1 MPSKNQHDAETP
13 QMQNQNNAMLGDPA
27 DGQRLTDKPGPVG
40 KTAVEKPASGDPQ
53 NQPTPEEF
61 GERGMGMA
69 AKE

>member
-1 MPSKNQHDAETP
+1 VPTA
-13 QMQNQNNAMLGDPA
+13 
-27 DGQRLTDKPGPVG
+27 
-40 KTAVEKPASGDPQ
+40 KTAVEKPGPSEPQ